1 MKSSVKLKVRVIP
14 NAKKT
19 EFTGYRED
27 ELVLRLNAPAVEG
40 KANKAATEYVARYF
54 EVPRSTVLMVS
65 GEKSRHK
72 IFQIVGLGSSDLE
85 RKLSQ
90 LRLSSIASP

>member
-1 MKSSVKLKVRVIP
+1 MKASVKLKVRVIP

-27 ELVLRLNAPAVEG
+27 ELVLRLNAPAIEG
-40 KANKAATEYVARYF
+40 KANKAAIEFMSRFF
-54 EVPRSTVLMVS
+54 EVPRSTVSIVS

-72 IFQIVGLGSSDLE
+72 IFQIVGLKSSDLE
-85 RKLSQ
+85 GKLSDFHT
-90 LRLSSIASP
+90 LDGAN